1 MLIKNKKLNILDFFI
16 CLIAIIQICLYLFD
30 LADPSDNIN
39 YILYICNYV
48 LIISI
53 ILNLVIKGIALHFI
67 ALSLFWLLFTF
78 FDGTETV

>member
-53 ILNLVIKGIALHFI
+53 ILNLVIKGIAFLVVI
-67 ALSLFWLLFTF
+67 YF
-78 FDGTETV
+78 F